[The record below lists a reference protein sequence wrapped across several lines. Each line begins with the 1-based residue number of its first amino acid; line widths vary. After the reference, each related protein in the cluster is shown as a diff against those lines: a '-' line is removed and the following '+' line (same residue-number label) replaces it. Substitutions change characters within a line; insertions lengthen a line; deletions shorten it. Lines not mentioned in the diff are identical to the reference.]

1 MAIFRSPLKT
11 KFINLNMLITLKIR
25 KIKSNGSIFTTPEFI
40 IHLNMWL
47 KSKISKKKFWVLER
61 KFRPNLKNHKKILK
75 IKNFFK
81 INSNFQVYNI

>member
-40 IHLNMWL
+40 IHLNIWL
-47 KSKISKKKFWVLER
+47 KSKISKKKILGLREKISTKLE
-61 KFRPNLKNHKKILK
+61 KTQKILK
-75 IKNFFK
+75 IKIFF
-81 INSNFQVYNI
+81 